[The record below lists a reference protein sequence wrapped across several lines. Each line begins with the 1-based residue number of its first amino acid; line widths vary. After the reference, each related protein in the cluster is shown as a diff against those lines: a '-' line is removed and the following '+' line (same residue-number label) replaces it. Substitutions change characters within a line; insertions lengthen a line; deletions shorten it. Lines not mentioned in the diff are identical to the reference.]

1 MGPVTAEITMTQR
14 VAGAAVAAF
23 GGICLAVQGRVNGQL
38 GHLLHDGVFAALCSF
53 TIGLVLLVS
62 AVAAIPAT
70 RRAAGRLLAGLRTG
84 KLNWWQCLG
93 GTCGAYVIAAQGIT
107 VAALGVSV
115 FTVAVVSGMV
125 VAGLAVDRAGIGP
138 GGPRPITAPRAIA
151 AGLAVVAVLVAVS
164 NKLGNPAGLWLAV
177 LPATAGLG
185 IAWQTAVNGLVRL
198 QSGDVVVP
206 TMVNFL
212 TGTAA
217 LTVAATIDVAV
228 RGWPAPL
235 PGQWWLYIGGILG
248 IGAITTAVFAVRLIG
263 VLLLS
268 LSSVAGQ
275 LVGAVGL
282 DVVVPTAGG
291 LSAVSVAGA
300 TITMEAVATSMMR
313 ATKR

>member
-1 MGPVTAEITMTQR
+1 MAAVPAEISMTQR
-14 VAGAAVAAF
+14 VVGAAVADF
-23 GGICLAVQGRVNGQL
+23 GGVCLAVQGRVNGQL
-38 GHLLHDGVFAALCSF
+38 GALLHDGVFAALCSF

-62 AVAAIPAT
+62 AVAVVPAT
-70 RRAAGRLLAGLRTG
+70 RRGTARLVAGLRAG
-84 KLNWWQCLG
+84 KLRWWQCLG

-107 VAALGVSV
+107 VATLGVAV

-125 VAGLAVDRAGIGP
+125 VSGLVVDRAGIGP
-138 GGPRPITAPRAIA
+138 GGPQPVTAPRAIA

-185 IAWQTAVNGLVRL
+185 MAWQTAVNGLVRGVA
-198 QSGDVVVP
+198 GDVVVP

-217 LTVAATIDVAV
+217 LIVACAVDLALRGTPVA
-228 RGWPAPL
+228 L
-235 PGQWWLYIGGILG
+235 PGQWWLYAGGVLG
-248 IGAITTAVFAVRLIG
+248 IGAIMTAVFAVRLIG

-275 LVGAVGL
+275 LIGAVGL
-282 DVVVPTAGG
+282 DIVVPTTGG
-291 LSAVSVAGA
+291 LSPVSVIGA
-300 TITMEAVATSMMR
+300 TITMVAVAVAAVR
-313 ATKR
+313 R